1 MSNIINYRTL
11 AQNKIMRGTF
21 MCTFLIFLIGFLLLK
36 HFTLPSGAFVIMS
49 VLYWTT
55 GYFVAVI
62 ILTFRFFNN
71 HDVLLAE
78 EIQKEANRS
87 YYDSE

>member
-1 MSNIINYRTL
+1 MNNTTNYRTL
-11 AQNKIMRGTF
+11 AQNKIMRNTFKGTF
-21 MCTFLIFLIGFLLLK
+21 LLFLIGFLLLK
-36 HFTLPSGAFVIMS
+36 HFTLPSSAFTIMS

-62 ILTFRFFNN
+62 ILTVRFLKN
-71 HDVLLAE
+71 HDTLLAE
-78 EIQKEANRS
+78 EIRKEANRS